1 MTLIQL
7 IRTLR
12 WLKSL
17 DDRPT
22 RNDDGARC
30 SAGHTEGDHHPPA
43 QRPTSVG
50 ARKRVSWPPEPTSTR
65 C

>member
-7 IRTLR
+7 IRALR
-12 WLKSL
+12 WLKTL

-22 RNDDGARC
+22 RSDDGARC
-30 SAGHTEGDHHPPA
+30 SQVASNAITARQLSAH
-43 QRPTSVG
+43 QRRRET
-50 ARKRVSWPPEPTSTR
+50 ARLLAAHPTSTR